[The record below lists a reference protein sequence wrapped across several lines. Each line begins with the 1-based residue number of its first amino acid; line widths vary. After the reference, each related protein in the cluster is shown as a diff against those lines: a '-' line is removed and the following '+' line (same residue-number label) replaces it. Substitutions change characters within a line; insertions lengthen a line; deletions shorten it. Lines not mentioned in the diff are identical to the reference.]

1 MERIKSFKLFE
12 SYEGDAFNIGR
23 VYSTSEY
30 INAYAFAKSGMC
42 RANFTKNFK
51 NWLIYKSYENILI
64 YKEEKTDSAVTS
76 NIMNSFKK
84 NIESLTKCPNGYD
97 ENDFDYAKVIKD
109 PTISISVNGLI
120 KQISLGLSTCPP
132 VNTANDLPIMKIFQ
146 DAIKKNVTDILDNIF
161 WPGNMPTIKEL
172 KYIDTFDPNQM
183 GSLGIIRILK
193 ESLEKTCNKYST
205 MEKDIV
211 SLGKKF
217 MNLLKEIG
225 DNKIEAL
232 REMELPD
239 VVTNTIV
246 EYFSKSEDSF
256 KIADEIRKGNEHIY
270 NKIKAL
276 LPNIDT
282 SADLGDLGF

>member
-12 SYEGDAFNIGR
+12 SSTGDAFNIRG
-23 VYSTSEY
+23 VYSPSEY
-30 INAYAFAKSGMC
+30 INAYAFSKSGMC

-64 YKEEKTDSAVTS
+64 YKEEKTDSVTTS

-84 NIESLTKCPNGYD
+84 DIESLTKCPDGYN

-109 PTISISVNGLI
+109 PAISISVNSLI
-120 KQISLGLSTCPP
+120 KQISSGLSACPP
-132 VNTANDLPIMKIFQ
+132 VNTANDLPIMRIFQ
-146 DAIKKNVTDILDNIF
+146 DAVRKNITDILDNIF

-172 KYIDTFDPNQM
+172 KYIDIFDTKQM
-183 GSLGIIRILK
+183 ESLGITKILK
-193 ESLEKTCNKYST
+193 ESLEKTCDKYST

-217 MNLLKEIG
+217 MDLLKEIG

-232 REMELPD
+232 REMELSD

-256 KIADEIRKGNEHIY
+256 KVADEIRRGNENIY

>member
-1 MERIKSFKLFE
+1 MERIKLFE

-23 VYSTSEY
+23 VYSPSEY

-109 PTISISVNGLI
+109 PAISISVNGLI

>member
-1 MERIKSFKLFE
+1 
-12 SYEGDAFNIGR
+12 
-23 VYSTSEY
+23 
-30 INAYAFAKSGMC
+30 
-42 RANFTKNFK
+42 
-51 NWLIYKSYENILI
+51 
-64 YKEEKTDSAVTS
+64 
-76 NIMNSFKK
+76 
-84 NIESLTKCPNGYD
+84 
-97 ENDFDYAKVIKD
+97 
-109 PTISISVNGLI
+109 
-120 KQISLGLSTCPP
+120 LGLSTCPP